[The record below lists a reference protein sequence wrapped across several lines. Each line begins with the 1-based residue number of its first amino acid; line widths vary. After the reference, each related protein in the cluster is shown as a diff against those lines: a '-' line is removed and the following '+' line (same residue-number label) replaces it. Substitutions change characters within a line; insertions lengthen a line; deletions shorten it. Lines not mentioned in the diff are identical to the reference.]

1 MDVEK
6 RASKGGFL
14 QLFDWNVKSRKKLV
28 SSKSELPESSEQGNK
43 NFANS
48 MILHPQLMEV
58 HENGPGPRGKRESQ
72 YNCASSV
79 DSDEGYG
86 TKAPG
91 VVARLMGLNSMP
103 TSTISEPC
111 PTPFCDSPFIRD
123 SYSQKST
130 SKFQIEHQIVNMM
143 PNGDISRN
151 LEEPRLLK
159 GQSRPIE
166 RFQTETLPPKSA
178 KSIPISH
185 HRVLSPIKSPVP
197 LRILDLKERMESAQ
211 KASGLPEASRKPKVP
226 ISFENKEKSV
236 SLAVQAKVN
245 VQSRE
250 GLTSSG
256 NKSSINRKEGDEVR
270 LGKYNKSQI
279 NMQKS
284 VKKRTSDVLKQNN
297 QKQNCVA
304 NTERGA
310 SKASVSNQQEKKAP
324 SSNDSVRSNKASNKV
339 PNSATG
345 SRKINSVAK
354 NTGKKILSS
363 KTKMTLENKRPLHR
377 HIHSDES
384 FGKTLSFCN
393 DEKSVK
399 CNIANDVCLNWDIV
413 DSKSSMDVVSFTF
426 TSPIKRSAPGSQSS
440 GQVMEKNPR
449 FCVDSCGV
457 IGGDALSVLLEQK
470 LKELTCR
477 VESSDS
483 NLVDSGSASC
493 SAFSLQDSVST
504 LDVINTASKDHHN
517 SFQLHLHKDKSN
529 HPRDMH
535 CASVD
540 GLLLKAKQKWQFKLP
555 LKPTPGSRS
564 SLTPHTALLRGST
577 PPSCPYSADL
587 LVLPP
592 PLMLSSSFTQC
603 HCSTHILVP
612 LTSSFL
618 TTILSPFPCLIFLTS
633 GTPPHVSILPNHPL
647 WWPSPKNWVR
657 RYGRAQTLAA
667 PTVNMEKNLIS
678 NILVQSQILNLS
690 SSDGSYNSSDCK
702 ASSITIGCR
711 QSLLS
716 VFQPMEVEIELS
728 DSASSISAACVG
740 GTDTSP
746 TFYLAIKDFVLDR
759 VNKVITPSLFDQLA
773 NPKAGYDENAEE
785 YSKLER
791 KVLFDCVRECLEAR
805 SGQLFVG
812 SYKACSR
819 WAALSRGNRCLAEE
833 LYKEISSWT
842 SMGEGDLM
850 VDELV
855 DKDMSSWHGRWVD
868 FGIEAFE
875 EGADIEKEILTSLVD
890 ELVADF

>member
-1 MDVEK
+1 
-6 RASKGGFL
+6 
-14 QLFDWNVKSRKKLV
+14 
-28 SSKSELPESSEQGNK
+28 
-43 NFANS
+43 
-48 MILHPQLMEV
+48 MEV
-58 HENGPGPRGKRESQ
+58 HESGPGPRSKRDGQ

-79 DSDEGYG
+79 NSDEGYG

-91 VVARLMGLNSMP
+91 VVARLMGLDSMP

-123 SYSQKST
+123 SYSQRST
-130 SKFQIEHQIVNMM
+130 SKFQIEHQIVNRM
-143 PNGDISRN
+143 PNGEISRN

-185 HRVLSPIKSPVP
+185 HRVISPIKSPGFIPRNNVMYIMEASAKIIEQGRPSKTKGKMPCYGSSSVP

-211 KASGLPEASRKPKVP
+211 KASRLPEASRKPKVP
-226 ISFENKEKSV
+226 ISFEYNKVPLSEKNQSGSRETRCYNASVGSVKDSSDTIKNKEKSV

-297 QKQNCVA
+297 QKQNCVG

-324 SSNDSVRSNKASNKV
+324 SSNDSVRSNKV
-339 PNSATG
+339 PHSATG

-377 HIHSDES
+377 HTHSDES
-384 FGKTLSFCN
+384 FGKTLSFSN

-449 FCVDSCGV
+449 FCVDSCRV

-483 NLVDSGSASC
+483 
-493 SAFSLQDSVST
+493 LQDSVST
-504 LDVINTASKDHHN
+504 LNVRNTVSKDHHN

-529 HPRDMH
+529 HPHDIH

-540 GLLLKAKQKWQFKLP
+540 GLLLKAKQKWQVFMF
-555 LKPTPGSRS
+555 
-564 SLTPHTALLRGST
+564 LLILRQQLLFFLGVT
-577 PPSCPYSADL
+577 SCP
-587 LVLPP
+587 
-592 PLMLSSSFTQC
+592 FC
-603 HCSTHILVP
+603 
-612 LTSSFL
+612 
-618 TTILSPFPCLIFLTS
+618 
-633 GTPPHVSILPNHPL
+633 G
-647 WWPSPKNWVR
+647 K
-657 RYGRAQTLAA
+657 
-667 PTVNMEKNLIS
+667 
-678 NILVQSQILNLS
+678 
-690 SSDGSYNSSDCK
+690 
-702 ASSITIGCR
+702 
-711 QSLLS
+711 
-716 VFQPMEVEIELS
+716 
-728 DSASSISAACVG
+728 
-740 GTDTSP
+740 
-746 TFYLAIKDFVLDR
+746 
-759 VNKVITPSLFDQLA
+759 
-773 NPKAGYDENAEE
+773 
-785 YSKLER
+785 
-791 KVLFDCVRECLEAR
+791 
-805 SGQLFVG
+805 
-812 SYKACSR
+812 
-819 WAALSRGNRCLAEE
+819 
-833 LYKEISSWT
+833 
-842 SMGEGDLM
+842 
-850 VDELV
+850 
-855 DKDMSSWHGRWVD
+855 
-868 FGIEAFE
+868 
-875 EGADIEKEILTSLVD
+875 
-890 ELVADF
+890 

>member
-43 NFANS
+43 NFTNS

-58 HENGPGPRGKRESQ
+58 HENGPGPRSKRESQ

-123 SYSQKST
+123 SYSQRST
-130 SKFQIEHQIVNMM
+130 SKFQIEHQIVNTM
-143 PNGDISRN
+143 PNGEISRK

-166 RFQTETLPPKSA
+166 RFQTETLPLKSA

-185 HRVLSPIKSPVP
+185 HRMLSPIKSPGFIPRNNVTYIMEASAKIIEQGRPSKTKGKMPCYGSSSVP

-226 ISFENKEKSV
+226 ISFEYNKVPLSEKNQSGSRETRCYNASVGSVKDSSVTIKNKEKSV

-250 GLTSSG
+250 GLTSNG
-256 NKSSINRKEGDEVR
+256 NKSSINQKEGDEVR

-310 SKASVSNQQEKKAP
+310 SKASVSNQQERKAP

-345 SRKINSVAK
+345 SRNINSVAK

-384 FGKTLSFCN
+384 FGKTLSFSN

-483 NLVDSGSASC
+483 NLVDGGSASC

-504 LDVINTASKDHHN
+504 LDVINTTSKDHHN

-529 HPRDMH
+529 HPHDMH

-540 GLLLKAKQKWQFKLP
+540 GLLLKAKQKWQGLEDME
-555 LKPTPGSRS
+555 GHNIS
-564 SLTPHTALLRGST
+564 SDNGEYGKELDFQ
-577 PPSCPYSADL
+577 Y
-587 LVLPP
+587 
-592 PLMLSSSFTQC
+592 
-603 HCSTHILVP
+603 
-612 LTSSFL
+612 
-618 TTILSPFPCLIFLTS
+618 
-633 GTPPHVSILPNHPL
+633 
-647 WWPSPKNWVR
+647 PSP
-657 RYGRAQTLAA
+657 
-667 PTVNMEKNLIS
+667 IS
-678 NILVQSQILNLS
+678 NL
-690 SSDGSYNSSDCK
+690 DYNSSDCK

-746 TFYLAIKDFVLDR
+746 TFCLIDFSRSPNWELDYINKILHNSDLAIEDFVLDR

-805 SGQLFVG
+805 SGQLFGG

-890 ELVADF
+890 ELVDDF